1 MEEKTERL
9 SFGMAVDRA
18 VAWLVVTLLGW
29 LCYSTMALRE
39 QMARMIERS
48 ESRDVVIAQIQNRLD
63 KHLDEDVRYGKSK

>member
-1 MEEKTERL
+1 MQENSERL
-9 SFGMAVDRA
+9 SFGTAIDRA
-18 VAWLVVTLLGW
+18 VAWLVVSLLGW

-48 ESRDVVIAQIQNRLD
+48 EARDVVIAQIQNRLD

>member
-1 MEEKTERL
+1 MQENSERL
-9 SFGMAVDRA
+9 SFGTAVDRA
-18 VAWLVVTLLGW
+18 VAWLVVSLLGW

-48 ESRDVVIAQIQNRLD
+48 EARDVVISQIQNRLD

>member
-1 MEEKTERL
+1 MQENSERL
-9 SFGMAVDRA
+9 SFGTAVDRA
-18 VAWLVVTLLGW
+18 VAWLVVSLLGW

-48 ESRDVVIAQIQNRLD
+48 EARDVVIAQIQNRLD